1 MGNLFEWDNV
11 LDGTLLDDL
20 NANRNV
26 VKAIKDYIQGKT
38 DDELIPTAYNTY
50 KLAKLIVFDIVKEA
64 ELASLDLAKAA
75 ENKGSF
81 RYSLDDFINKYK
93 NQLYLSEKEDK
104 PSVDVPT
111 LREWLMVLD
120 DQDLNLEISSE
131 DPVILTVSWKYD
143 QGPRLET

>member
-20 NANRNV
+20 NANRDV
-26 VKAIKDYIQGKT
+26 VKVIKDYKQGKT
-38 DDELIPTAYNTY
+38 DDELLPVAYNTY
-50 KLAKLIVFDIVKEA
+50 MLAKMMVFDIVKEA

-75 ENKGSF
+75 ENKGSL
-81 RYSLDDFINKYK
+81 RYSLDDFVNKYK

-111 LREWLMVLD
+111 LREWLMVLN
-120 DQDLNLEISSE
+120 DQGLNLEISSE
-131 DPVILTVSWKYD
+131 DLTVSWKYD
-143 QGPRLET
+143 EGPRLET

>member
-20 NANRNV
+20 NANHDV

-38 DDELIPTAYNTY
+38 DDELIPVAYNTY
-50 KLAKLIVFDIVKEA
+50 KLAKLIVFDIVKAA
-64 ELASLDLAKAA
+64 ELASLDLAKSA
-75 ENKGSF
+75 ENKGSLG
-81 RYSLDDFINKYK
+81 YSLDDFVNKYK

-104 PSVDVPT
+104 PSIDVPT
-111 LREWLMVLD
+111 LREWLSVLD
-120 DQDLNLEISSE
+120 DQGLSFSVSQ

-143 QGPRLET
+143 EGPRLET

>member
-20 NANRNV
+20 DGNHDV
-26 VKAIKDYIQGKT
+26 VKAVNDYIEGKT
-38 DDELIPTAYNTY
+38 DDELIPVAYNTY

-75 ENKGSF
+75 ENKGSL

-93 NQLYLSEKEDK
+93 NQLYLAEKEDK

-111 LREWLMVLD
+111 LREWLMVLN

-131 DPVILTVSWKYD
+131 DLTVSWKYD
-143 QGPRLET
+143 EGPRLET

>member
-20 NANRNV
+20 DGNHDV
-26 VKAIKDYIQGKT
+26 VKAVNDYIEGKT
-38 DDELIPTAYNTY
+38 NDKLIPVAYNTY

-64 ELASLDLAKAA
+64 ELASLDIAKSA
-75 ENKGSF
+75 ENKGSI

-120 DQDLNLEISSE
+120 DQGLNLEISSE
-131 DPVILTVSWKYD
+131 DPVILTVIWKYD
-143 QGPRLET
+143 EGPRLET

>member
-20 NANRNV
+20 NANHDV

-38 DDELIPTAYNTY
+38 DDELLPVAYNTY
-50 KLAKLIVFDIVKEA
+50 LLAKMIVFDIVKEA
-64 ELASLDLAKAA
+64 ELASFDLAKTA
-75 ENKGSF
+75 ENKGLL

-93 NQLYLSEKEDK
+93 NQLYLAEKEDK
-104 PSVDVPT
+104 PSVDIPT
-111 LREWLMVLD
+111 LQEWLEVLD
-120 DQDLNLEISSE
+120 DQDLSLEISNE

-143 QGPRLET
+143 EGPRLET